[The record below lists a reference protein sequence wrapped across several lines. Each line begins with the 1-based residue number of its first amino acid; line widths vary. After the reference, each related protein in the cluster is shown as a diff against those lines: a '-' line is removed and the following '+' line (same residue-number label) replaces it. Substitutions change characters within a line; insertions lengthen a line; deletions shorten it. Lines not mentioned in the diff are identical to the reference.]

1 MEIQV
6 SVKQNMSGKIFF
18 RGYRNIIEKSNQE
31 CKEADTRLKE
41 TAFQMIFG

>member
-6 SVKQNMSGKIFF
+6 SVKQKMSGKIFF
-18 RGYRNIIEKSNQE
+18 RGYRNIEKSNQE